1 MNHAV
6 GAAPGGAGAT
16 LPEPG
21 PGLVPAPGRE
31 ALPDFT
37 GVDLD
42 DLLPRVSHPALAAV
56 LPGLAARG
64 RRPGEAAAYH
74 EDAPDMRALD

>member
-16 LPEPG
+16 LPG
-21 PGLVPAPGRE
+21 PGHGPAPSRE

-56 LPGLAARG
+56 LPGLAARS

-74 EDAPDMRALD
+74 EDAPDMRAVD